1 MANLDLIQ
9 KRFNETRKIFG
20 HSDEITTASGVK
32 IRGRYLL
39 TESGAVTPSHDPMNG
54 FQKSI
59 GFQGRTRDYKANR
72 RQLRFKSLKLSGGR
86 LKGWCSAEW

>member
-54 FQKSI
+54 LMKILNGI
-59 GFQGRTRDYKANR
+59 GKQERKESFRSSFTMN
-72 RQLRFKSLKLSGGR
+72 
-86 LKGWCSAEW
+86 